1 VEEPFEVEHR
11 SYTPAPEA
19 LAVDQ
24 LRAALRSLMDVEE
37 VRVLTNEPKP
47 AVQFAGRLVEGDQDT
62 IFEEI
67 VQRFAALGYTP
78 VLTKVEDEHRLQ
90 AVPAVAD
97 HKTGKPWVNILLF
110 VLTLLS
116 TLYIGAFH
124 ENAVPAGSLFPARF
138 LDILKGW
145 PFALTL
151 LAILTAHEMSHYV
164 AGRRHGSPASL
175 PYFIPLPLPGS
186 LGTMGAVIVQRS
198 PMRSRKALFDIGVAG
213 PIGGLLIAVPLLFI
227 GLALSEVGTPQT
239 FMDIPAGESIQVL
252 QEGNSVI
259 YLAAKYIVHGRILP
273 DRATGEDVWLSPPS
287 KGGSIAFAAWVGL
300 LVTMLNL
307 FPVGQLDGGHV
318 AYAMWGRTAWK
329 IARYTLIAI
338 WGWGIF
344 LLLRQNYG
352 GMTWMMIGALG
363 LFIGPRHPAPLNDLT
378 PLDAK
383 RKALGWAMVVIFFL
397 LLTPIPWMTITL

>member
-1 VEEPFEVEHR
+1 MEEPFEGEHR
-11 SYTPAPEA
+11 SYAPVPES
-19 LAVDQ
+19 LAVDR
-24 LRAALRSLMDVEE
+24 LRAALRSLMDIEE
-37 VRVLTNEPKP
+37 VRVLSNEQKP
-47 AVQFAGRLVEGDQDT
+47 PVQFAGHLVEGDQDA

-78 VLTKVEDEHRLQ
+78 SLTKAEDEHHLH
-90 AVPAVAD
+90 AIPAVFEK
-97 HKTGKPWVNILLF
+97 KTGKPWVNILLF

-124 ENAVPAGSLFPARF
+124 ENVIPTRLQ
-138 LDILKGW
+138 DILKGW

-151 LAILTAHEMSHYV
+151 LAILTAHEMSHYF

-186 LGTMGAVIVQRS
+186 LGTLGAVIVQRS
-198 PMRSRKALFDIGVAG
+198 PMRSRKSLFDIGIAG
-213 PIGGLLIAVPLLFI
+213 PIGGLIVAIPLLLL
-227 GLALSEVGTPQT
+227 GLALSEVGRPQT
-239 FMDIPAGESIQVL
+239 FMDIPAGESVEVL

-273 DRATGEDVWLSPPS
+273 DKATGEDVWLSPPS
-287 KGGSIAFAAWVGL
+287 AGGSIAFAAWVGL

-329 IARYTLIAI
+329 IARYTLMAI

-352 GMTWMMIGALG
+352 GMTWLMIGSLG

-383 RKALGWAMVVIFFL
+383 RKTLGWAMVVIFFL
-397 LLTPIPWMTITL
+397 LLTPIPWMTVTL

>member
-1 VEEPFEVEHR
+1 VEEPFEIEQR
-11 SYTPAPEA
+11 SYEPAPES
-19 LAVDQ
+19 LAVDR
-24 LRAALRSLMDVEE
+24 LRAALRSLMNIEE
-37 VRVLTNEPKP
+37 VRVLTNEQKP
-47 AVQFAGRLVEGDQDT
+47 AVQFAGHLVEGDQDA

-67 VQRFAALGYTP
+67 VQRFADLGYTP
-78 VLTKVEDEHRLQ
+78 LLTEAEDEHHLQ
-90 AVPAVAD
+90 AIPAIAD
-97 HKTGKPWVNILLF
+97 KKTGKPWVNILLF

-124 ENAVPAGSLFPARF
+124 ENVIPAR
-138 LDILKGW
+138 LQDILKGW

-151 LAILTAHEMSHYV
+151 LAILTAHEMSHYF

-186 LGTMGAVIVQRS
+186 LGTLGAVIVQRS

-213 PIGGLLIAVPLLFI
+213 PIGGLLVAIPLLFI

-239 FMDIPAGESIQVL
+239 FMDIPAGEPIQVL
-252 QEGNSVI
+252 QEGNSVL

-273 DRATGEDVWLSPPS
+273 DKATGEDVWLSPPS
-287 KGGSIAFAAWVGL
+287 TGGSIAFAAWVGL

-329 IARYTLIAI
+329 IARFTLMAI
-338 WGWGIF
+338 FGWGVF
-344 LLLRQNYG
+344 LLLWQNYG
-352 GMTWMMIGALG
+352 GMTWLMIGSLG
-363 LFIGPRHPAPLNDLT
+363 LLIGPRHPAPLNDLT
-378 PLDAK
+378 PLDAR

-397 LLTPIPWMTITL
+397 ILTPIPWMTVTL